1 MDRRT
6 YKVLF
11 GIGVVLGI
19 LIAGAT
25 AVQLA
30 GDESGTV
37 SDGVTFETPDGAEV
51 TLEGTTDVAM
61 EEMFE
66 GSDTLNLTTEAGIV
80 TFTSN
85 GDAQATIEKSNITGT
100 YTRVSQISAS
110 SNQLTINPADKPA
123 VTVGKQIDRIE
134 FTSMSI
140 DDGVSD
146 FIYAGQSGDSLV
158 TVRAL
163 SANQD
168 VRAVDAD
175 TGQLLDTGTTDGSGV
190 VTFDNLDNSEHT
202 VELKSSSGGPSLSN
216 PQPNDET
223 IRTETPELS
232 VDLSDPDLPEDE
244 ITLEWYV
251 DGNLENTTTV
261 TSAGTKTAEVGPISP
276 DQVYNWEV
284 IATDANGNTESVSAS
299 FELDHYDP
307 EISNIQPQ
315 GDLDSNPTEISAQIN
330 DSDFSLDGDS
340 LTVDIILD
348 GTQIDSQTITS
359 NQEITTTMPS
369 SGQTGGSHSIEIEV
383 SDSYGQTATETQSY
397 RVPDTL
403 FVREENEPSV
413 AVPVNGEVR
422 FFPGD
427 SDEGSEVYSRGS
439 NNGEIEMTG
448 LPVGQD
454 FIVEIEPTDTQNFTQ
469 RTIYIESIYEQETAY
484 LLNTTEYDTV
494 QSRFILN
501 DPTGRFDSE
510 SVLKIL
516 RPINVNGGTEYQTI
530 IGDRFG
536 TEGVTATLEEDTRY
550 QLRVSSDNFEQAVG
564 PYRADT
570 SETVEVTPGTTSI
583 DLSSG
588 PQTWVANAV
597 IEENNIEFAYDDPAD
612 LTSKLKVFI
621 YERGNKSNQ
630 PVANQT
636 FMDIGE
642 ATGIVQVPENQSDRE
657 WVVEF
662 IVDRDNEDFTTREVL
677 SNRKD
682 LTPPID
688 PAWQGIIAVGALV
701 LLAGAFSVLNAA
713 VGAVIVSMFGG
724 LLFFLGF
731 LSGATSGIAV
741 GIAIF
746 VSVAGHIMSSTR

>member
-1 MDRRT
+1 MDRRH
-6 YKVLF
+6 YKILF
-11 GIGVVLGI
+11 GVGLVLGV
-19 LIAGAT
+19 LIVGAT
-25 AVQLA
+25 AVQLSS
-30 GDESGTV
+30 DEAGTV
-37 SDGVTFETPDGAEV
+37 SDGVTYETPNGAEI
-51 TLEGTTDVAM
+51 TIEGTTDVAM
-61 EEMFE
+61 EDMFE
-66 GSDTLNLTTEAGIV
+66 GSDTLNLTTSDGIV
-80 TFTSN
+80 TFSSTS
-85 GDAQATIEKSNITGT
+85 DTAATIYANNITGT
-100 YTRVSQISAS
+100 YTRVSQIDTS
-110 SNQLTINPADKPA
+110 SSQLTINPEDKPS
-123 VTVGKQIDRIE
+123 VTVGKNINRIE
-134 FTSMSI
+134 FTDMQI
-140 DDGVSD
+140 DDGVFD
-146 FIYAGQSGDSLV
+146 FIYEGPDGTTSLV
-158 TVRAL
+158 TVRGL
-163 SANQD
+163 SANTQ
-168 VRAVDAD
+168 VRAVDANS
-175 TGQLLDTGTTDGSGV
+175 GVVLDGGTTDGSGV

-202 VELKSSSGGPSLSN
+202 VELQSSSGGPSLSN

-232 VDLSDPDLPEDE
+232 VDLSDPDLPQDT

-251 DGNLENTTTV
+251 NGNLENTTTV
-261 TSAGTKTAEVGPISP
+261 TSAGTKTAEVGPLSP
-276 DQVYNWEV
+276 DQVYDWEV
-284 IATDANGNTESVSAS
+284 VATDSTGNTDTVSAS

-307 EISNIQPQ
+307 EITDIQPQ
-315 GDLDSNPTEISAQIN
+315 ADLDSNPTQISAQIN
-330 DSDFSLDGDS
+330 DSDFSVDGDS

-348 GTQIDSQTITS
+348 GSVIDTQTITS
-359 NQEITTTMPS
+359 NQEITTSMPS
-369 SGQTGGSHSIEIEV
+369 SGQTGGEHTIDIEAT
-383 SDSYGQTATETQSY
+383 DSYSQTTTETQSY

-403 FVREENEPSV
+403 FVREENAPSESV
-413 AVPVNGEVR
+413 AVSGEVR

-427 SDEGSEVYSRGS
+427 SDEGDEVYSRS
-439 NNGEIEMTG
+439 SSNGEIDMTG
-448 LPVGQD
+448 LPVDRD
-454 FIVEIEPTDTQNFTQ
+454 FIVEIEPTDTGNFTQ
-469 RTIYIESIYEQETAY
+469 RTIFIESIYEQETAY
-484 LLNTTEYDTV
+484 LLNTTKYQTV
-494 QSRFILN
+494 ESRFVLN

-510 SVLKIL
+510 SVLKIQ
-516 RPINVNGGTEYQTI
+516 RPLEINGDLIYQTI
-530 IGDRFG
+530 VADRFG

-583 DLSSG
+583 NLEG
-588 PQTWVANAV
+588 AQTWAANAV
-597 IEENNIEFAYDDPAD
+597 IEDDNIEFAYDDPD
-612 LTSKLKVFI
+612 QLTSKLVVYI
-621 YERGNKSNQ
+621 YERGNKSNS

-642 ATGIVQVPENQSDRE
+642 ASGIVQVPQNQSDRE

-662 IVDRDNEDFTTREVL
+662 VVDRDNEDFTTREVL
-677 SNRKD
+677 SNRKN